1 MVDVESA
8 IPAGMKGG
16 TSVVKIV
23 VAATT
28 HQNKIGDVGG
38 PETSPRNDVMGLAA

>member
-1 MVDVESA
+1 MVDVE
-8 IPAGMKGG
+8 PAVAVGMEGG

-28 HQNKIGDVGG
+28 HQNKIGDVGE
-38 PETSPRNDVMGLAA
+38 PETLPRNDVVGFAA